1 MTTDTLVRP
10 SRIRRRG
17 PRLPGWVLPLAP
29 VLILIT
35 ALLIWPVAQAVLESF
50 RTEGSW
56 SVAAYGQVIGDPV
69 FQSALVYTLTF
80 TAVTIVIELVLGFT
94 AASLLESM
102 HARARKVLTAA
113 MLLPYLI
120 APVAAG
126 LIWRLLLHYSIG
138 TVNWG
143 IGLVGIGPVNWL
155 GSSGAAFWS
164 TVLAETWRSMP
175 FVLIILLAGLVAMPK
190 DILEAA
196 RVDGAS
202 QAQILWQIKLP
213 LLRASIAVALLFQTI
228 FKLRLF
234 ELPFILTGGGPGSS
248 TTPLGLLVH
257 QYYFRYANTAT
268 ASVVSVIL
276 LVLGA
281 VIAYAYIRWVYRKA
295 QD

>member
-1 MTTDTLVRP
+1 MTTEAMPRGRGVRRP
-10 SRIRRRG
+10 G

-35 ALLIWPVAQAVLESF
+35 ALLVWPVGQAVLESF
-50 RTEGSW
+50 RADGAW
-56 SVAAYGQVIGDPV
+56 STSAYTQVTNDPV
-69 FQSALVYTLTF
+69 FRSALVYTLAF

-102 HARARKVLTAA
+102 QTRTRKVLTAA

-155 GSSGAAFWS
+155 GSPGAGFWS

-190 DILEAA
+190 DVLEAA

-202 QAQILWQIKLP
+202 QAQILWRVKLP

-295 QD
+295 ED